1 MPRAPGPGSE
11 DGCGRRA
18 GPDRARKARGA
29 RQSGGRAAG
38 TGAAAR
44 GEAVGS
50 RGRAVSAIGA
60 PPAGRPGGA
69 GVAGARPAPLAE
81 RGGSNQGRGGGR
93 KGADCGQIA
102 LAAQARG
109 PHPAAAAAA
118 MAILAQGAVQAPP
131 LPRVFYGAPRRGT
144 PCPAAGSAKN
154 ARAGATT
161 GARSAAP
168 DASRCMPAARTGR
181 ARTARASSAGS
192 PPARRPLL
200 FCGKRLEVG
209 KLGPERLDL
218 HQSLQVGYLP
228 REARNFRVL

>member
-29 RQSGGRAAG
+29 RHSGGQAAG
-38 TGAAAR
+38 AGAAAR

-50 RGRAVSAIGA
+50 RGRTVSAIGA
-60 PPAGRPGGA
+60 PPAGA

-81 RGGSNQGRGGGR
+81 RGGSSPGRGWGR
-93 KGADCGQIA
+93 RGAECGPIA

-118 MAILAQGAVQAPP
+118 MAILVQGAVQAPP

-168 DASRCMPAARTGR
+168 DASRCTPAARTGR
-181 ARTARASSAGS
+181 ARTAHASSAGS
-192 PPARRPLL
+192 PSPPP
-200 FCGKRLEVG
+200 RLQAATF
-209 KLGPERLDL
+209 LRQAP
-218 HQSLQVGYLP
+218 
-228 REARNFRVL
+228 